1 MKNTIKIA
9 TAISAVLVSS
19 TALGVTGMDR
29 LVFSPSFM
37 FEEGNFAELT
47 LAKANPSVSPAFA
60 SKANVAKDVNTL
72 RFAYKHQINDRI
84 GLGMMINN
92 QPVGVDVDYKVI
104 GNGTRG
110 SVSAKSYI
118 ALGHYKATERVS
130 AYGGVKY
137 QTQEGNADLSVL
149 NPTVPGA
156 TTFKQ
161 DSDTGFIIGA
171 AYSIPKIAL
180 RASLTYESGLAFNH
194 DTTLPQLGDT
204 LIGNTTS
211 GTPDSILLEV
221 QSGIAKDTLLFGS
234 IRYAKWSE
242 AQVKFLDQDPP
253 ISDFENT
260 TAYTL
265 GIGRKF
271 NDSISGSVTFN
282 YEKSNGKLS
291 SEFSPQDGEKGI
303 AIGVKYTAKNGL
315 ATSLGIQH
323 RKLGDTKTKNAA
335 IDFEDNDVVT
345 VGLKF
350 SKSF

>member
-1 MKNTIKIA
+1 MGQYEINLIMSYKFSTVSLFIFTSIIVLTLCIIISLKGEINMKNTIKIA

-149 NPTVPGA
+149 NPTVP
-156 TTFKQ
+156 
-161 DSDTGFIIGA
+161 SMI
-171 AYSIPKIAL
+171 
-180 RASLTYESGLAFNH
+180 
-194 DTTLPQLGDT
+194 QL
-204 LIGNTTS
+204 
-211 GTPDSILLEV
+211 
-221 QSGIAKDTLLFGS
+221 
-234 IRYAKWSE
+234 
-242 AQVKFLDQDPP
+242 
-253 ISDFENT
+253 
-260 TAYTL
+260 
-265 GIGRKF
+265 
-271 NDSISGSVTFN
+271 
-282 YEKSNGKLS
+282 
-291 SEFSPQDGEKGI
+291 
-303 AIGVKYTAKNGL
+303 
-315 ATSLGIQH
+315 
-323 RKLGDTKTKNAA
+323 
-335 IDFEDNDVVT
+335 VV
-345 VGLKF
+345 L
-350 SKSF
+350 